1 MAIFVAT
8 DFSVSINGST
18 ALASYL
24 TQVELKT
31 SANDIT
37 TTSFGSGW
45 VTRVAGLKEG
55 TLTLQFNQDY
65 AATTVDA
72 TLWGTPLGLGSYATV
87 VIKPTSSTASASNP
101 AYTAVCLVTDL
112 TPVSGNI
119 GDLSTFSITW
129 PTNGTVSRATA

>member
-37 TTSFGSGW
+37 TTSFGSTW

-55 TLTLQFNQDY
+55 SLTLQFNQDY
-65 AATTVDA
+65 ATTTVDA
-72 TLWGTPLGLGSYATV
+72 TLWPLLGTQATV
-87 VIKPTSSTASASNP
+87 VIKPTSTATSANNP
-101 AYTAVCLVTDL
+101 AYTAICLVTDL

-119 GDLSTFSITW
+119 GDLATFSVTW
-129 PTNGTVSRATA
+129 PTSGTVSRATA

>member
-31 SANDIT
+31 SANDVT
-37 TTSFGSGW
+37 TTAFGSTW

-55 TLTLQFNQDY
+55 SLTLAFNQDY
-65 AATTVDA
+65 AATMVDA
-72 TLWGTPLGLGSYATV
+72 TLWPLLGSNATV
-87 VIKPTSSTASASNP
+87 VIKPANTATSTANP
-101 AYTAVCLVTDL
+101 AYTAICLVTDL
-112 TPVSGNI
+112 TPVSGQI
-119 GDLSTFSITW
+119 GDLATFSVTW

>member
-24 TQVELKT
+24 TQVELKA

-37 TTSFGSGW
+37 TTSFGSTW

-55 TLTLQFNQDY
+55 SLTLQFNQDY
-65 AATTVDA
+65 AAATVDA
-72 TLWGTPLGLGSYATV
+72 TLWPLLGSNATV
-87 VIKPTSSTASASNP
+87 VIKPTSSAVGSANP
-101 AYTAVCLVTDL
+101 AYTALCLVTDL

-129 PTNGTVSRATA
+129 PTNGTVTRAVV

>member
-18 ALASYL
+18 ALNSYL

-37 TTSFGSGW
+37 TTSFGSSW

-65 AATTVDA
+65 AVGAVDA
-72 TLWGTPLGLGSYATV
+72 TLWPLLGTSATV
-87 VIKPTSSTASASNP
+87 VIKPLSSAVSSANP
-101 AYTAVCLVTDL
+101 SYSVAVLVNDL

-119 GDLSTFSITW
+119 GDLSTFSVSF
-129 PTNGTVSRATA
+129 PTNGTVVRAVS

>member
-8 DFSVSINGST
+8 DFSVTINGSS

-24 TQVELKT
+24 TQVELKA

-37 TTSFGSGW
+37 TTTFGSTW

-55 TLTLQFNQDY
+55 SLTLQFNQDY
-65 AATTVDA
+65 AASAVDA
-72 TLWGTPLGLGSYATV
+72 TLWPFLGSTATV
-87 VIKPTSSTASASNP
+87 VIKPTSSAVGTSNP

-112 TPVSGNI
+112 TPVSGQI
-119 GDLSTFSITW
+119 GDLATFSITW
-129 PTNGTVSRATA
+129 PTTGTVSRATA

>member
-31 SANDIT
+31 SVNDIT
-37 TTSFGSGW
+37 TTSFGSTW

-55 TLTLQFNQDY
+55 TVTLQFNQDY
-65 AATTVDA
+65 AASTVDA
-72 TLWGTPLGLGSYATV
+72 TVWPLLGTSATV
-87 VIKPTSSTASASNP
+87 VIKPTSTAVSSSNP
-101 AYTAVCLVTDL
+101 AYTAVALVTDL
-112 TPVSGNI
+112 TPVSGTI
-119 GDLSTFSITW
+119 GDLSTFSVTW
-129 PTNGTVSRATA
+129 PTSGTVSRATA

>member
-24 TQVELKT
+24 TQVELKA
-31 SANDIT
+31 SANDVT
-37 TTSFGSGW
+37 TTAFGSSW

-55 TLTLQFNQDY
+55 SLTLAFNQDY
-65 AATTVDA
+65 AASTVDA
-72 TLWGTPLGLGSYATV
+72 TLFPLLGSNATV
-87 VIKPTSSTASASNP
+87 VIKPTSSAVSSANP
-101 AYTAVCLVTDL
+101 AYTAICLVTDL
-112 TPVSGNI
+112 TPVSGQI
-119 GDLSTFSITW
+119 GDLATFSVTW

>member
-37 TTSFGSGW
+37 TTAFGSSW
-45 VTRVAGLKEG
+45 VTRVAGLKDG
-55 TLTLQFNQDY
+55 SLTLQFNQDY
-65 AATTVDA
+65 AAATVDA
-72 TLWGTPLGLGSYATV
+72 TLWPLLGTNATV
-87 VIKPTSSTASASNP
+87 VIKPTTSAVSSANP
-101 AYTAVCLVTDL
+101 AYTAICSVIDL
-112 TPVSGNI
+112 TPVSGQI
-119 GDLSTFSITW
+119 GDLATFSVTW
-129 PTNGTVSRATA
+129 PTTGTVSRATA

>member
-37 TTSFGSGW
+37 TTSFGSAW

-55 TLTLQFNQDY
+55 SLTLTFNQDY
-65 AATTVDA
+65 AAATVDA
-72 TLWGTPLGLGSYATV
+72 TLWPLLGTQATV
-87 VIKPTSSTASASNP
+87 VIKPTSTAVSASNP
-101 AYTAVCLVTDL
+101 SYTIPVLVTDY
-112 TPVSGNI
+112 TPVSGQI
-119 GDLSTFSITW
+119 GDLATLSITL
-129 PTNGTVSRATA
+129 PTTGVVSRATA

>member
-1 MAIFVAT
+1 MAIFVAS

-37 TTSFGSGW
+37 TTAFGSSW

-55 TLTLQFNQDY
+55 SLTLQFNQDY
-65 AATTVDA
+65 ASAAVDA
-72 TLWGTPLGLGSYATV
+72 TLWPLLGTQATV
-87 VIKPTSSTASASNP
+87 VIKPTSTAVSANNP
-101 AYTAVCLVTDL
+101 AYTAIALVTDL

-119 GDLSTFSITW
+119 GDLATFSVTW
-129 PTNGTVSRATA
+129 PTSGTVSRATA

>member
-37 TTSFGSGW
+37 TTSFGNAW

-72 TLWGTPLGLGSYATV
+72 TLWPLLGSNATV
-87 VIKPTSSTASASNP
+87 VIKPTSTAISASNP
-101 AYTAVCLVTDL
+101 SYSVVALVTDL

-119 GDLSTFSITW
+119 GDLATFSVTW

>member
-18 ALASYL
+18 ALNSYI

-37 TTSFGSGW
+37 TTAFGSTW

-65 AATTVDA
+65 AASTVDA
-72 TLWGTPLGLGSYATV
+72 TLWGTIGLGSQATV
-87 VIKPTSSTASASNP
+87 VLKPTSSATGSANP
-101 AYTAVCLVTDL
+101 AYAAVCLVTDL
-112 TPVSGNI
+112 TPVSGQI
-119 GDLSTFSITW
+119 GDLATFSLTW
-129 PTNGTVSRATA
+129 PTSGTVTRATA

>member
-24 TQVELKT
+24 TQVELKV
-31 SANDIT
+31 SANDVT
-37 TTSFGSGW
+37 TTAFGSTF

-55 TLTLQFNQDY
+55 SLTLTFNQDY
-65 AATTVDA
+65 AAATVDA
-72 TLWGTPLGLGSYATV
+72 TLWPLLGSNATV
-87 VIKPTSSTASASNP
+87 VIKPTSSAVGSANP
-101 AYTAVCLVTDL
+101 AYTAICTVLDL
-112 TPVSGNI
+112 TPVSGQI
-119 GDLSTFSITW
+119 GDLATFSVTW

>member
-31 SANDIT
+31 TANDIT
-37 TTSFGSGW
+37 TTSFGSTW

-55 TLTLQFNQDY
+55 SLTLQFNQDY
-65 AATTVDA
+65 AAATVDA
-72 TLWGTPLGLGSYATV
+72 TLWSTIGLGSNATV
-87 VIKPTSSTASASNP
+87 VIKPTSSAVGSANP
-101 AYTAVCLVTDL
+101 AYTAICLVTDL
-112 TPVSGNI
+112 TPISGNI
-119 GDLSTFSITW
+119 GDLSTFSLTW
-129 PTNGTVSRATA
+129 PTNGTVSRAVV

>member
-24 TQVELKT
+24 TQVELKA

-37 TTSFGSGW
+37 TTAFGSTW

-55 TLTLQFNQDY
+55 SLTLQFNQDY
-65 AATTVDA
+65 AVSTVDA
-72 TLWGTPLGLGSYATV
+72 TLWPLLGTNATV
-87 VIKPTSSTASASNP
+87 VIKPTSTATSSSNP
-101 AYTAVCLVTDL
+101 AYTAICLVTDL
-112 TPVSGNI
+112 TPVSGQI
-119 GDLSTFSITW
+119 GDLATFSVTW
-129 PTNGTVSRATA
+129 PTTGTVSRATA

>member
-24 TQVELKT
+24 TQVELKA

-37 TTSFGSGW
+37 TTSFGSTW

-55 TLTLQFNQDY
+55 SLTLQFNQDY
-65 AATTVDA
+65 AASAVDA
-72 TLWGTPLGLGSYATV
+72 TLWPLLGSNATV
-87 VIKPTSSTASASNP
+87 VIKPTSTAVSSSNP
-101 AYTAVCLVTDL
+101 AYTAIALVTDL
-112 TPVSGNI
+112 TPVSGQI
-119 GDLSTFSITW
+119 GDLATFSVTW
-129 PTNGTVSRATA
+129 PTSGTVSRATA

>member
-18 ALASYL
+18 ALNSYL

-37 TTSFGSGW
+37 TTSFGSTW

-65 AATTVDA
+65 AAATVDA
-72 TLWGTPLGLGSYATV
+72 TLWPLLGTQATV
-87 VIKPTSSTASASNP
+87 VIKPTSTAVSATNP
-101 AYTAVCLVTDL
+101 AYTAICLVTEVV
-112 TPVSGNI
+112 PVSGTI
-119 GDLSTFSITW
+119 GDLSTFSISW
-129 PTNGTVSRATA
+129 PTSSTVSRATA

>member
-24 TQVELKT
+24 TQVELKA

-37 TTSFGSGW
+37 TTSFGSTW

-55 TLTLQFNQDY
+55 SLTLQFNQDY
-65 AATTVDA
+65 AAATVDA
-72 TLWGTPLGLGSYATV
+72 TLWPLLGSNATV
-87 VIKPTSSTASASNP
+87 VIKPTSSAVGSANP
-101 AYTAVCLVTDL
+101 AYTALCLVTDL

-119 GDLSTFSITW
+119 GDLATFSVTW
-129 PTNGTVSRATA
+129 PTNGTVTRAVV